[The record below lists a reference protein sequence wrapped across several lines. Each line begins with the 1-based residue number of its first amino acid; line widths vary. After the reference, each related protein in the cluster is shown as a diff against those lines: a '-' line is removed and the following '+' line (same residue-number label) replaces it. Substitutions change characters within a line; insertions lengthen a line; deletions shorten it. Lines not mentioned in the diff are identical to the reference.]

1 MIGQIR
7 SEFLKIRST
16 RTTIGLVVG
25 VIVLVLL
32 FVLLTGFLSNGKE
45 LTSSEDQR
53 NFLGIGS
60 FASVFAALA
69 GILVV
74 TSEYRF
80 GTIRPT
86 FVFTPRRWVVVTAK
100 YAASLLAGIVF
111 ALIGQGLTLAIGLG
125 ILSGRGIHRSLSSG
139 SVVQLGL
146 GTLAAAA
153 LWGGIGVGVGAVVRN
168 HIGAV
173 IGVLVWVFVVENLL
187 FGFVPSVGRFTPGR
201 AQDALTGMSTDHLLP
216 AAAGGAVLFVVVA
229 RPPRCRAR
237 RHAGARRRLEPGAV
251 TATAPLYS
259 GKGAACGMSVGRSTR
274 RTRRRNNSTASRS
287 PAQRLANA
295 ASASCDSASDRRG
308 ASVSSRP
315 CPRTGCALELRW
327 LLLGEQVE
335 VGERVD
341 ERRVSEFAERYL
353 GCHSRALA
361 QPRTSE
367 PGAGVTP
374 RRSSSPT

>member
-1 MIGQIR
+1 MIDQTR

-25 VIVLVLL
+25 LVALVLL
-32 FVLLTGFLSNGKE
+32 FVLLTGLLSHTGS
-45 LTSSEDQR
+45 LSGPQDQR

-74 TSEYRF
+74 TGEYRF

-125 ILSGRGIHRSLSSG
+125 ILSGRGIHRSLSWASI
-139 SVVQLGL
+139 VQLGL

-173 IGVLVWVFVVENLL
+173 IGVLVWVFVVENVL

-201 AQDALTGMSTDHLLP
+201 AQDALTGMSADHLLP
-216 AAAGGAVLFVVVA
+216 AAAGGLVLLAWSLGLLAAGLVA
-229 RPPRCRAR
+229 TRAR
-237 RHAGARRRLEPGAV
+237 
-251 TATAPLYS
+251 
-259 GKGAACGMSVGRSTR
+259 
-274 RTRRRNNSTASRS
+274 
-287 PAQRLANA
+287 
-295 ASASCDSASDRRG
+295 D
-308 ASVSSRP
+308 
-315 CPRTGCALELRW
+315 
-327 LLLGEQVE
+327 
-335 VGERVD
+335 VD
-341 ERRVSEFAERYL
+341 
-353 GCHSRALA
+353 
-361 QPRTSE
+361 
-367 PGAGVTP
+367 
-374 RRSSSPT
+374 